1 MLSMTS
7 RSLRSCNAKAC
18 FLVRSL
24 LVVRLS
30 ILSVT
35 CFDRK
40 TCLRSR
46 IESVKSRLHTSKRW
60 VQSSTA
66 GACGRRVGPSGV
78 WLGALAVSY
87 PFFSRLWQTATGS
100 KTGSF
105 STEHIGLTSN
115 KWRRGTLDYTGWFG
129 IGSAEGWAFG
139 QSTGWIPNHSMMHQC
154 NISYITIYQKYS
166 EVSAE
171 ICHKISVYPTW
182 GEHLMLRADCWPSIR
197 PVWTS
202 KEWWHEADRRSCTM
216 LLNQRGETCFLTPWS
231 SAFLPFILFVGK
243 GCLWMSI
250 SLLFPP
256 ICSSC

>member
-7 RSLRSCNAKAC
+7 WSLRSCSAKAC

-46 IESVKSRLHTSKRW
+46 IESVKSRFHTSKRW

-66 GACGRRVGPSGV
+66 GARGRRVGPSRV
-78 WLGALAVSY
+78 WFGALAVSY
-87 PFFSRLWQTATGS
+87 PFFSRLWQTATES

-105 STEHIGLTSN
+105 STEQIGLTSN
-115 KWRRGTLDYTGWFG
+115 EWRRGTLDYTGWFG

-139 QSTGWIPNHSMMHQC
+139 QSTGWILNHSMMHQC
-154 NISYITIYQKYS
+154 NISYIRSIQKWALKFVTGS
-166 EVSAE
+166 PSTPLGVS
-171 ICHKISVYPTW
+171 TW
-182 GEHLMLRADCWPSIR
+182 CWEPIVDHLFVLFEHLKNDDMRRTEGAVRCF
-197 PVWTS
+197 WTN
-202 KEWWHEADRRSCTM
+202 EVRHAFWLPGQVHFCRSFC
-216 LLNQRGETCFLTPWS
+216 LLGRD
-231 SAFLPFILFVGK
+231 VY
-243 GCLWMSI
+243 GCQFHFFSPNM
-250 SLLFPP
+250 
-256 ICSSC
+256 